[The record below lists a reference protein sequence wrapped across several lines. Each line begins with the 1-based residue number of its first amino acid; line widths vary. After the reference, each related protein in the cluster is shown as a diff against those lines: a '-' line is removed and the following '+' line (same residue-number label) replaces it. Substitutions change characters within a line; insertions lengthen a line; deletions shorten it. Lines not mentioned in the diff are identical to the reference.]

1 MAQNAQGSGTVSP
14 QLDEMV
20 CDFIGYLL
28 DELAAG
34 NDPGVAVCL
43 EDAAGNRSEAAFSDD
58 GEEACLDA
66 ARNMV
71 SSSAKGISADGL
83 GAVERYAIGYVG
95 GVELDDGFYDAL
107 LVSFYERGMTGED
120 GAPTGYSAYVL
131 FEGAGKGDDF
141 AWGDPCPAG
150 EEPPLI

>member
-1 MAQNAQGSGTVSP
+1 MADNITGSVSP

-34 NDPGVAVCL
+34 NDVGVAVCM
-43 EDAAGNRSEAAFSDD
+43 EDAAGNRGEAALSDD
-58 GEEACLDA
+58 GVEACLEA
-66 ARNMV
+66 ARSLV
-71 SSSAKGISADGL
+71 SSSAKGAPDEGL

-95 GVELDDGFYDAL
+95 GVELDDGFCDAL
-107 LVSFYERGMTGED
+107 LVSFYERGMVAAD
-120 GAPTGYSAYVL
+120 GTPTGYSAYVL
-131 FEGAGKGDDF
+131 VDGIGTGDEF
-141 AWGDPCPAG
+141 AWSDPCPAG